1 MATTAGI
8 ILYRAP
14 GGAAGWRPAKT
25 ARAVAGL
32 VPPAVSVVAGM
43 VSAQVG
49 AAVAKYLFA
58 ALGPAATVSL
68 RTAFAALVL
77 LLVWRPRLR
86 GRTRADLLAALA
98 LGVTLAGLSLSF
110 YAALERI
117 PLGVAMTLEF
127 AGPLGLAL
135 VGSRRRLDLLW
146 GVLAVAGILVLS
158 PIGGTVDPL
167 GGALA
172 LLGGAFWA
180 ISILLS
186 ARIGRTIPGGGGAG
200 AGDGGGRDRHAP
212 VRRRRRRAGRRG
224 SSVAPGRAR
233 GGAALLGRPLFA
245 GARGVAPHPGP
256 GVRRADEPGAGDRR
270 PGGAG
275 ALGRGARDARDG
287 RDRPRGDRQCRRH
300 QDRRAG
306 RGGRPRAGVGAGPR
320 SGRAAASSRRSRRG
334 CPSSRRPRSRSGP
347 R

>member
-1 MATTAGI
+1 VGI
-8 ILYRAP
+8 ILYRTP

-25 ARAVAGL
+25 ARAAVNL
-32 VPPAVSVVAGM
+32 VPPAASVVAAI

-49 AAVAKYLFA
+49 ASAAKYLFP

-77 LLVWRPRLR
+77 LAVWRPHLR
-86 GRTRADLLAALA
+86 GRPRADLLAALA

-127 AGPLGLAL
+127 AGPLGIAL

-180 ISILLS
+180 AYILLS
-186 ARIGRTIPGGGGAG
+186 ARIGRSIPGGGGLALAMAVAAIATLPFGLAAG
-200 AGDGGGRDRHAP
+200 ERAVADPRLLLAALGVGLLSSVVPLSLELEALRHIP
-212 VRRRRRRAGRRG
+212 VRVFGVLMSLEPAIAALVGLVLLGEALGMREMAAIGLVVTASVGATRTAERG
-224 SSVAPGRAR
+224 E
-233 GGAALLGRPLFA
+233 GGAA
-245 GARGVAPHPGP
+245 
-256 GVRRADEPGAGDRR
+256 
-270 PGGAG
+270 
-275 ALGRGARDARDG
+275 
-287 RDRPRGDRQCRRH
+287 
-300 QDRRAG
+300 
-306 RGGRPRAGVGAGPR
+306 
-320 SGRAAASSRRSRRG
+320 
-334 CPSSRRPRSRSGP
+334 
-347 R
+347 

>member
-1 MATTAGI
+1 MPRRQSSERHSRQEPVATTAELVISRTPG
-8 ILYRAP
+8 RAP
-14 GGAAGWRPAKT
+14 GGYRPWSART
-25 ARAVAGL
+25 AVDL
-32 VPPAVSVVAGM
+32 VPPAAYVVAGI

-49 AAVAKYLFA
+49 ASGAKYLFA
-58 ALGPAATVSL
+58 ALGPPATVSL

-86 GRTRADLLAALA
+86 GRTRADELAVLA

-127 AGPLGLAL
+127 AGPLGIAL

-180 ISILLS
+180 ASILLS
-186 ARIGRTIPGGGGAG
+186 ARIGRTISGGGGLALAMTVAAIATLPFG
-200 AGDGGGRDRHAP
+200 LAASERVAANPWLLLAALGVGLLSSVVPFSLEFEALRRIP
-212 VRRRRRRAGRRG
+212 VRVFGVLMSLEPA
-224 SSVAPGRAR
+224 V
-233 GGAALLGRPLFA
+233 AALVGLVLLGEAL
-245 GARGVAPHPGP
+245 
-256 GVRRADEPGAGDRR
+256 GVRELAAIGLVVTAS
-270 PGGAG
+270 
-275 ALGRGARDARDG
+275 
-287 RDRPRGDRQCRRH
+287 
-300 QDRRAG
+300 
-306 RGGRPRAGVGAGPR
+306 VGATRTADPDKGD
-320 SGRAAASSRRSRRG
+320 AA
-334 CPSSRRPRSRSGP
+334 
-347 R
+347 

>member
-1 MATTAGI
+1 VATTAELVVYRTPG
-8 ILYRAP
+8 RAP
-14 GGAAGWRPAKT
+14 RGYRPWS
-25 ARAVAGL
+25 ARATVDL
-32 VPPAVSVVAGM
+32 VPPTVYVVAGI

-49 AAVAKYLFA
+49 SSVAKHLFA

-86 GRTRADLLAALA
+86 GRARADLLATLA

-127 AGPLGLAL
+127 AGPLGIAL

-158 PIGGTVDPL
+158 PLGGTVDPV

-180 ISILLS
+180 GDILLR
-186 ARIGRTIPGGGGAG
+186 ARIGRTIPGGGGLALAMAVAAIATLPFGVAAG
-200 AGDGGGRDRHAP
+200 ERIAADPRLLLAALGVGLLSSVVPLSLELEALRRIP
-212 VRRRRRRAGRRG
+212 VRVFGVLMSLEPAI
-224 SSVAPGRAR
+224 
-233 GGAALLGRPLFA
+233 AALVGLVLLG
-245 GARGVAPHPGP
+245 
-256 GVRRADEPGAGDRR
+256 E
-270 PGGAG
+270 
-275 ALGRGARDARDG
+275 ALGMREMAAIGLVVTAS
-287 RDRPRGDRQCRRH
+287 
-300 QDRRAG
+300 
-306 RGGRPRAGVGAGPR
+306 VGATKTADPDEGD
-320 SGRAAASSRRSRRG
+320 AA
-334 CPSSRRPRSRSGP
+334 
-347 R
+347 

>member
-1 MATTAGI
+1 MVI
-8 ILYRAP
+8 RP
-14 GGAAGWRPAKT
+14 GEPGPPPI
-25 ARAVAGL
+25 V
-32 VPPAVSVVAGM
+32 VPPTVYVVAAI

-77 LLVWRPRLR
+77 LLVWRPHLR
-86 GRTRADLLAALA
+86 GRSRADLLAALA

-127 AGPLGLAL
+127 AGPLGIAL

-167 GGALA
+167 GAALA

-180 ISILLS
+180 ASILLS

-212 VRRRRRRAGRRG
+212 VRHRRRRTGGRG
-224 SSVAPGRAR
+224 SR
-233 GGAALLGRPLFA
+233 GCFL
-245 GARGVAPHPGP
+245 
-256 GVRRADEPGAGDRR
+256 
-270 PGGAG
+270 
-275 ALGRGARDARDG
+275 
-287 RDRPRGDRQCRRH
+287 
-300 QDRRAG
+300 
-306 RGGRPRAGVGAGPR
+306 PR
-320 SGRAAASSRRSRRG
+320 SGWGCSPRSSPFRWNWRRCAASRSRCSG
-334 CPSSRRPRSRSGP
+334 C
-347 R
+347 